1 MKALL
6 VFIAI
11 SLFICQKA
19 NSASFFWNVGKT
31 GSRLKINNTLTTAST
46 FNLNFKLHL
55 MYIGYDPAPYTSTK
69 GYSTFLKVATGIHD
83 DTVSG
88 LIQGTVEIVGGTE
101 LTDRQY
107 IPALY
112 EKATEKYYF
121 ISETSG
127 GSGIAPYT
135 LAEVTGDPLFDIYF
149 ASYYPTSSTG
159 NFYKGAEIPPFCG
172 WLATN
177 NLVQANLVGLNTN
190 QVNLAFAV
198 NANPT
203 NFNNVAVSI
212 TNFVIG
218 ASSMNGKFSAVSYDA
233 QNIPSSVMKLNGTA
247 TLSLVTAPT
256 LSGITNAISDA
267 SVNLSNKTFQ
277 VTRGATNTT
286 EFFHLKLNVPNVW

>member
-1 MKALL
+1 MKS
-6 VFIAI
+6 FP
-11 SLFICQKA
+11 SLFLLSLFFCQTVH
-19 NSASFFWNVGKT
+19 SASFFWNVGKT
-31 GSRLKINNTLTTAST
+31 DSRLKINNTLTTAST
-46 FNLNFKLHL
+46 FNPNFELHL

-83 DTVSG
+83 ETVSG

-135 LAEVTGDPLFDIYF
+135 LAEVVGDPLFDINF

-159 NFYKGAEIPPFCG
+159 NFYKGGEIPPFCG
-172 WLATN
+172 WLATKG
-177 NLVQANLVGLNTN
+177 LVQENLAGMDTN
-190 QVNLAFAV
+190 KVNLAFAV

-203 NFNNVAVSI
+203 NFNDIAVSI

-218 ASSMNGKFSAVSYDA
+218 ANSMNGKFSAVSYDA
-233 QNIPSSVMKLNGTA
+233 QNTPSSVMKLNGTA

-267 SVNLSNKTFQ
+267 SVNLSNKTFH

-286 EFFHLKLNVPNVW
+286 EFFRLKLDAPAVW